1 MFINA
6 EKNKII
12 QIRRMENEATEA
24 PEAGC
29 GKKKSRFARKGLLN
43 TGTIITMETVTNS
56 SGDDGPLE
64 GFPLGLLLQ
73 MRPLRL
79 SAAQRLPEVTQQGEA
94 GPRPEPGKHF
104 LPRSF
109 RKHSMVTMCPG
120 PLWHLKSRTETVPGL
135 TEFRVWGADR
145 S

>member
-1 MFINA
+1 MLRKTKSSKLGEWKMKLQRPPRQA
-6 EKNKII
+6 
-12 QIRRMENEATEA
+12 
-24 PEAGC
+24 AGK
-29 GKKKSRFARKGLLN
+29 KKKSRFARKGLLN

-104 LPRSF
+104 LPHSF